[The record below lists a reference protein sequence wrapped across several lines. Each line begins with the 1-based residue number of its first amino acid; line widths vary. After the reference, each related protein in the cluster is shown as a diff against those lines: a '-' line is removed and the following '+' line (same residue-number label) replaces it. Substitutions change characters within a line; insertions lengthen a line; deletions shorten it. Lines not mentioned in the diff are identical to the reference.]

1 MGRRIE
7 RVPVGFKH
15 PADDDGEPIPGA
27 HLELL
32 WDLPADQRPCFQVY
46 EDVSEGTPVSPVFAS
61 AAELRGWLV
70 AQGAPAA
77 SAEAFLA
84 HGAAPSFVRQPGGP
98 VDGITGLVP
107 PEQRQAE
114 SDAAT
119 DSVGM

>member
-7 RVPVGFKH
+7 RVPVGFQH

-32 WDLPADQRPCFQVY
+32 WDLPAEQRPCFQVY
-46 EDVSEGTPVSPVFAS
+46 EDVSEGTPVSPVFGS
-61 AAELRGWLV
+61 APELRGWLV
-70 AQGAPAA
+70 AQGVPAA

-84 HGAAPSFVRQPGGP
+84 QGSAPSFVLEPGGP
-98 VDGITGLVP
+98 VEGITGLVP

-114 SDAAT
+114 PGAAA
-119 DSVGM
+119 DGEGK